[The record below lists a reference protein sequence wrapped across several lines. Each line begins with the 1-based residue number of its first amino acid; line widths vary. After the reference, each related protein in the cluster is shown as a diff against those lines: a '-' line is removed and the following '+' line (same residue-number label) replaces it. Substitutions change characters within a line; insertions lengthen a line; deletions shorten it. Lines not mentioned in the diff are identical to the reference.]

1 MDDDVL
7 CIQGAESISDLE
19 ELEGNQCHKLSI
31 TGLRQESFEFLV
43 DNYGYQF
50 DEIEFFK
57 CPLVTDFQKLEQLR
71 YIERIS
77 FFWNQRV
84 TRLWDLS
91 KNDSL
96 KYLSID
102 DFTRLKDFNDL
113 PRSKTIEEFNF
124 GNKVWSTFVLD
135 TLAPIAELES
145 LKRLAF
151 SAKKIVD
158 GDISPLAEIS
168 NLKELHFPTNL
179 FTTEQVAWLKAKI
192 GDKVKSKVLA
202 PLVEHSKYVYI
213 IGKRKP
219 SFDIGTNKQRVEK
232 YQTKFIELVEY
243 YKSNPCVE
251 APNPQTK
258 SKVP

>member
-1 MDDDVL
+1 MEETIS
-7 CIQGAESISDLE
+7 IQGAESIEDLKK
-19 ELEGNQCHKLSI
+19 LDGSQCRKLSI

-43 DNYGYQF
+43 DNYGNQF
-50 DEIEFFK
+50 DDIDFFK

-71 YIERIS
+71 DIERIS

-113 PRSKTIEEFNF
+113 PRSKTIEEFRF

-135 TLAPIAELES
+135 TLAPIAELGS
-145 LKRLAF
+145 LKRLSF

-168 NLKELHFPTNL
+168 NLEELHFPTNL
-179 FTTEQVAWLKAKI
+179 FTTEQVAWLTAKI
-192 GDKVKSKVLA
+192 GDQVKSKVLA
-202 PLVEHSKYVYI
+202 PMVEYSSYIYI

-219 SFDIGTNKQRVEK
+219 SFDIGTNRERVEK
-232 YQTKFIELVEY
+232 YQTKFKELVEY
-243 YKSNPCVE
+243 YKANPCLE

-258 SKVP
+258 SKAS